1 MAMLRNE
8 QYGCPWDRKQN
19 FQSITAHTLE
29 EVYEVIDAI
38 ESLDYDHL
46 KNELGDLLF
55 QIVFYA
61 QLGKEQALFDLDDI
75 ITEISQKLL
84 TRHPHV
90 FPEATIESFGSK
102 CTLNSDQIEANW
114 ESIKIQEKRN
124 KLNLVDNPD
133 SNNAQKSTLSILDD
147 IPQALPALIRAQK
160 LQKRVAINGFDW
172 VELDSVISKLKE
184 EIAELEEAIEEE
196 NVEHIQEELG
206 DVLFSCVNISRHLK
220 LEAEISLRL
229 ANNKFERRFRQ
240 LELLLANDNKNID
253 KLDIEKLEQYW
264 QKVKELETNNIK

>member
-1 MAMLRNE
+1 MLRNE